1 MVKKTQF
8 EANEQVTATAINR
21 EVAEAPTEVTDLAF
35 DAEREKSA
43 QNEAQEEIAEPN
55 RGNEVVTEPPNV
67 DVEIKSLQSEL
78 EETRAKAE
86 EHWNKL
92 LRVQAELENQRKRS
106 ARDLENAHK
115 YAIDKFALELL
126 PVKDSLELGLGHS
139 SDQVDAD
146 KLHEGMAL
154 TLKMFAQVLEKFSIK
169 EVDPQGEPFNPELH
183 QAMTTQDN
191 SELPVNTVI
200 TVMQKGYTLNDRL
213 LRPAMVIVSKKP

>member
-1 MVKKTQF
+1 MVKKTQS
-8 EANEQVTATAINR
+8 ETSEQVTATGMDRTAAKAPTEEAELTVAVEQEGGTLDEAKE
-21 EVAEAPTEVTDLAF
+21 EVAEP
-35 DAEREKSA
+35 K
-43 QNEAQEEIAEPN
+43 
-55 RGNEVVTEPPNV
+55 RGNEAISEPPDV
-67 DVEIKSLQSEL
+67 DVDIKNLQAEL
-78 EETRAKAE
+78 DDTRAKAK

-115 YAIDKFALELL
+115 YAMDKFALALL

-139 SDQVDAD
+139 SDQADED
-146 KLHEGMAL
+146 KLHEGLEL
-154 TLKMFAQVLEKFSIK
+154 TLKMFAQVLEKFNIK

-191 SELPVNTVI
+191 SEMPVNTVT